1 MKRSF
6 FDRDIWKVAWRG
18 TITAYFADET
28 DGAEEIIDDNEIS
41 KFVDKSDV
49 SDIIK
54 RDSNHFE
61 ELLDKFEEWLLWV

>member
-1 MKRSF
+1 MIYEKWLDVVQSQ
-6 FDRDIWKVAWRG
+6 
-18 TITAYFADET
+18 TYFADET

-54 RDSNHFE
+54 RDGRNHFE
-61 ELLDKFEEWLLWV
+61 ELLDKFEE